1 LWGGEEQSM
10 LRKLIRAG
18 AIVAIFVAPATAQDS
33 FGIPVNPK
41 RPPSAE
47 EIEKQKVRD
56 RDYDAAVKKIPDK
69 KTSDD
74 PWGVVRPSPS
84 AKNKQQ

>member
-1 LWGGEEQSM
+1 M

-18 AIVAIFVAPATAQDS
+18 AIAAIFVGPAAAQDS

-41 RPPSAE
+41 PPPSVQ

-56 RDYDAAVKKIPDK
+56 RDYDAAMKKIPDK

-74 PWGVVRPSPS
+74 PWGVIRPSPA

>member
-1 LWGGEEQSM
+1 M

-18 AIVAIFVAPATAQDS
+18 AIVAIFVGPAAAQDS

-41 RPPSAE
+41 PPPSVQ

-56 RDYDAAVKKIPDK
+56 RDYDAAMKKIPDK
-69 KTSDD
+69 NSSAD
-74 PWGVVRPSPS
+74 PWGNIRPAAPTPS
-84 AKNKQQ
+84 KNKQQ

>member
-1 LWGGEEQSM
+1 M

-18 AIVAIFVAPATAQDS
+18 AVVAIFVGPAAQDS

-41 RPPSAE
+41 PPPSVQ

-56 RDYDAAVKKIPDK
+56 RDYDAAMKKIPDK

-74 PWGVVRPSPS
+74 PWGVIRPSPA

>member
-1 LWGGEEQSM
+1 M
-10 LRKLIRAG
+10 LRKLMITG
-18 AIVAIFVAPATAQDS
+18 AIVAILIGPAAAQDS

-41 RPPSAE
+41 RPPSE
-47 EIEKQKVRD
+47 LEIEKQKARD
-56 RDYDAAVKKIPDK
+56 RDYDAAMKKIPDK

-74 PWGVVRPSPS
+74 PWGVIRPSPA